1 MPFKL
6 GPLELIIIL
15 VIIFIIFGAGKLP
28 QLFDAVG
35 KGVNKLRKK
44 AQSDPDLIEDQ
55 KKDSKKTASKKKDV
69 VEDEEEGDDDD
80 EEEEEE
86 E

>member
-35 KGVNKLRKK
+35 KGFNKLRKK
-44 AQSDPDLIEDQ
+44 AQSDPDLIEEQ
-55 KKDSKKTASKKKDV
+55 KKDSKKSEPAKKKEV
-69 VEDEEEGDDDD
+69 VEEEDDDDD

>member
-1 MPFKL
+1 M
-6 GPLELIIIL
+6 ELIIIL

-35 KGVNKLRKK
+35 RGVNKLRKK

-55 KKDSKKTASKKKDV
+55 KKDSKKSESKKKEV
-69 VEDEEEGDDDD
+69 VEDDEDEDDDDD

>member
-15 VIIFIIFGAGKLP
+15 LIIFIIFGAGKLP
-28 QLFDAVG
+28 QLFDAIG
-35 KGVNKLRKK
+35 KGFNKIRKK
-44 AQSDPDLIEDQ
+44 AQNDPDLIEDQ
-55 KKDSKKTASKKKDV
+55 KKDSKKTESKKKDV
-69 VEDEEEGDDDD
+69 VEEDDD

-86 E
+86 EE

>member
-1 MPFKL
+1 MPKL

-35 KGVNKLRKK
+35 RGVNKLRKK

-55 KKDSKKTASKKKDV
+55 KKDSKKSESKKKEV
-69 VEDEEEGDDDD
+69 VEEDEDEDDDD

>member
-35 KGVNKLRKK
+35 RGVNKLRKK

-55 KKDSKKTASKKKDV
+55 KKDSKKSESKKKEV
-69 VEDEEEGDDDD
+69 VDEDEDDDDD

>member
-35 KGVNKLRKK
+35 KGINKLRKK

-55 KKDSKKTASKKKDV
+55 KKDSKKAKKEV
-69 VEDEEEGDDDD
+69 VEEDDDEDDD

-86 E
+86 